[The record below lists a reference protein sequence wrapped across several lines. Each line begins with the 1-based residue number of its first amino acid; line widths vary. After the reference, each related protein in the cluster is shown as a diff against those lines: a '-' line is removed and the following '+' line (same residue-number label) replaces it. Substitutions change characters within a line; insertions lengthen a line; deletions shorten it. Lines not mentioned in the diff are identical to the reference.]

1 MKKLLLA
8 PYHLFRYRGNHYVFD
23 VETSAVMKLDAPAY
37 DALAL
42 KAEGVSPEGIAARLA
57 ERHDETTVQ
66 TVLKELR
73 WLARKGI
80 FQGPIFTYDDAEN
93 EAYIQRLAQMST
105 NKIELYL
112 AEACNLRCRYCYVNA
127 NDALDNGL
135 MPWAVARRAIDFA
148 FARAGDA
155 ESVHVTFFG
164 GEPLLNKPVL
174 KQAIDYSQ
182 RLGADQGKRVTY
194 SMTTNA
200 TLLDDEIITLI
211 KRYNFG
217 LMISLDGPKDVQ
229 DRMRPFAAGKGS
241 YDTAARNIKRLMA
254 RRRAVT
260 VRCTLSN
267 QDLDRPKIVQF
278 LEDFGFTRVAMSRC
292 TGKAGSLGAY
302 DIGPEE
308 NAVLH
313 TQDDFFAE
321 RLFDQLSRGE
331 RIKFNPWASVVRTIH
346 DKQNRRMRCGV
357 GRGCTTVGIDGRL
370 YPCHRY
376 VGMDNYVLGH
386 VESGIDREKFVDYLR
401 GYFGTK
407 RLCETCWAIN
417 LCGGY
422 CPWYVS
428 AADGTFPYP
437 EAWWCDEIRRWFEM
451 GIWMYDTLRSEYP
464 GYFRQLVGDDTLGPI
479 LR

>member
-1 MKKLLLA
+1 MKSLPLT
-8 PYHLFRYRGNHYVFD
+8 PYHLFAYRGNHYVFD
-23 VETSAVMKLDAPAY
+23 IETSAVLKLDAPAY

-42 KAEGVSPEGIAARLA
+42 RCSGTATETMAATLA
-57 ERHDETTVQ
+57 RDYDETTAR
-66 TVLKELR
+66 TVLSELH
-73 WLARKGI
+73 WLEQRGLFRA
-80 FQGPIFTYDDAEN
+80 PVHTYDDTEN
-93 EAYIQRLAQMST
+93 EAYIQQLVRMGT

-127 NDALDNGL
+127 NDALNHGL
-135 MPWAVARRAIDFA
+135 MSWDMARQAIDFA
-148 FARAGDA
+148 FARAGNAD
-155 ESVHVTFFG
+155 SVNITFFG

-174 KQAIDYSQ
+174 KQAIAYSQ
-182 RLGADQGKRVTY
+182 QLGAEQGKTVGY

-200 TLLDDEIITLI
+200 TLLDDDIIDLI

-217 LMISLDGPKDVQ
+217 LMISLDGPQETHDA
-229 DRMRPFAAGKGS
+229 MRPFADGRGS
-241 YDTAARNIKRLMA
+241 FETAAGNIKRLMA
-254 RRRAVT
+254 RRRSVT

-267 QDLDRPKIVQF
+267 RDLDRPKIVQF

-292 TGKAGSLGAY
+292 TGTVDGLGPY

-313 TQDDFFAE
+313 AQDDDFAE
-321 RLFDQLSRGE
+321 RLFEQLARGE
-331 RIKFNPWASVVRTIH
+331 RIKFNPWANVVRTIH
-346 DKQNRRMRCGV
+346 DQQNRRMRCGV

-376 VGMDNYVLGH
+376 VGMDKYVLGH
-386 VESGIDREKFVDYLR
+386 VTTGIDQAAFADYLH
-401 GYFGTK
+401 GYFSTK
-407 RLCETCWAIN
+407 RKCETCWAIN

-428 AADGTFPYP
+428 GNDGTFAEP
-437 EAWWCDEIRRWFEM
+437 EEWWCAEIRHWYEM
-451 GIWMYDTLRSEYP
+451 GIWMYDTLRSDYP
-464 GYFRQLVGDDTLGPI
+464 DYWRQLVGEEEPEPL